1 MARYFSISSLK
12 EEILSLRESLKQLE
26 LGRRNLSQHL
36 QVDENNYL
44 ATFRQ
49 FVEKVSNLLLFRKDK
64 LISLQVITVI
74 WKLEFLVFMKTML
87 HFSA

>member
-1 MARYFSISSLK
+1 MARYFGLSTLK
-12 EEILSLRESLKQLE
+12 EEIVSLRESLKQLE

-36 QVDENNYL
+36 QVHENNYL
-44 ATFRQ
+44 VTFRQ

-64 LISLQVITVI
+64 LISLQVITLS
-74 WKLEFLVFMKTML
+74 WKLEFLVFMKTIL